1 MGYILSLFSGGPLGI
16 VYGALILYCLYH
28 AISRRSEPYW
38 FFLILFIPAI
48 GGIAYFAL
56 EILPDLRRG
65 RLSIDTSV
73 FQSSNSRIIIKQRA
87 LEEMDTLDNRMNLAR
102 EYKVAGRLED
112 AKKLLESVSSIH
124 QTDPYVRFELADI
137 HFQENQLEPARQIL
151 TGVLEG
157 CPEELRYRAK
167 LLQARTLEGLND
179 LEGAE
184 KYYREATMYFTGEEA
199 RARLAQFLIAQ
210 GRKDEA
216 KKSLEDILRNY
227 KRSAG
232 VYQRQQRE
240 WFDLA
245 GRLLKEL

>member
-1 MGYILSLFSGGPLGI
+1 MGYILQLFSGGPLGI

-48 GGIAYFAL
+48 GGIAYFL
-56 EILPDLRRG
+56 VEILPDLRRG
-65 RLSIDTSV
+65 RLSIDTSL
-73 FQSSNSRIIIKQRA
+73 FQSSNARILSRERA

-102 EYKVAGRLED
+102 EYKNAGRSED

-124 QTDPYVRFELADI
+124 QTDPYVRYELADLY
-137 HFQENQLEPARQIL
+137 FRESNLVVTRDIL

-167 LLQARTLEGLND
+167 LLQARTLDGLGE
-179 LEGAE
+179 LEPAE

-199 RARLAQFLIAQ
+199 RARLAQFLISQ
-210 GRKDEA
+210 NRKEEA

-227 KRSAG
+227 KRSAS

-245 GRLLKEL
+245 GKLLKEL

>member
-1 MGYILSLFSGGPLGI
+1 MGYILSLFSGGPLGF

-38 FFLILFIPAI
+38 FFLILFLPAI
-48 GGIAYFAL
+48 GGIAYFLL
-56 EILPDLRRG
+56 EVLPDLRRG
-65 RLSIDTSV
+65 RLSIDTSM
-73 FQSSNSRIIIKQRA
+73 FQSSNARILSRERA

-102 EYKVAGRLED
+102 EYKNAGRLED
-112 AKKLLESVSSIH
+112 AKKLLESVSNIH
-124 QTDPYVRFELADI
+124 QTDPYVRYELADLY
-137 HFQENQLEPARQIL
+137 FRENDLTTTRDIL
-151 TGVLEG
+151 TGVLES

-167 LLQARTLEGLND
+167 LLQARTLEGLGE
-179 LEGAE
+179 LEPAE
-184 KYYREATMYFTGEEA
+184 RYYREATMYFTGEEA

-210 GRKDEA
+210 NRKDEA

-227 KRSAG
+227 KRSAS

-245 GRLLKEL
+245 GKLLKEL

>member
-1 MGYILSLFSGGPLGI
+1 MGYLQSLFSGGPLGI
-16 VYGALILYCLYH
+16 IYGALILYCLYH

-48 GGIAYFAL
+48 GGIAYFVM
-56 EILPDLRRG
+56 EVLPDLRRG
-65 RLSIDTSV
+65 NLSIDTSV
-73 FQSSNSRIIIKQRA
+73 FQSSNTRILSKERA

-102 EYKVAGRLED
+102 EYKFAGRLED
-112 AKKLLESVSSIH
+112 AKKMLESVSSIH
-124 QTDPYVRFELADI
+124 QQDPYVRYELADLY
-137 HFQENQLEPARQIL
+137 FRESNLEKTREIL
-151 TGVLEG
+151 TTVLEG

-167 LLQARTLEGLND
+167 LLLARTLDGLGD
-179 LEGAE
+179 LENAE
-184 KYYREATMYFTGEEA
+184 KYYREATTYFTGEEA

-210 GRKDEA
+210 NRKDEA

-227 KRSAG
+227 KRSAN

-245 GRLLKEL
+245 GKLLKEL

>member
-1 MGYILSLFSGGPLGI
+1 MGYILSLFSGGPLGF

-38 FFLILFIPAI
+38 FFLILFLPAI
-48 GGIAYFAL
+48 GGIAYFLL
-56 EILPDLRRG
+56 EVLPDLRRG
-65 RLSIDTSV
+65 RLSIDTSM
-73 FQSSNSRIIIKQRA
+73 FQSSNARILSRERA

-102 EYKVAGRLED
+102 EYKNAGRLED

-124 QTDPYVRFELADI
+124 QTDPYVRYELADLY
-137 HFQENQLEPARQIL
+137 FRENDLTTTRDIL
-151 TGVLEG
+151 TGVLES

-167 LLQARTLEGLND
+167 LLQARTLEGLGE
-179 LEGAE
+179 LEPAE
-184 KYYREATMYFTGEEA
+184 RYYREATMYFTGEEA

-210 GRKDEA
+210 NRKDEA

-227 KRSAG
+227 KRSAS

-245 GRLLKEL
+245 GKLLKEL

>member
-1 MGYILSLFSGGPLGI
+1 MGYILSLFSGGPLGF

-38 FFLILFIPAI
+38 FFLILFLPAI
-48 GGIAYFAL
+48 GGIAYFLL
-56 EILPDLRRG
+56 EVLPDLRRG
-65 RLSIDTSV
+65 RLSIDTSM
-73 FQSSNSRIIIKQRA
+73 FQSSNARILSRERA

-102 EYKVAGRLED
+102 EYKNAGRLED

-124 QTDPYVRFELADI
+124 QTGPYVRYELADLY
-137 HFQENQLEPARQIL
+137 FRENDLTTTRDIL
-151 TGVLEG
+151 TGVLES

-167 LLQARTLEGLND
+167 LLQARTLEGLGE
-179 LEGAE
+179 LEPAE
-184 KYYREATMYFTGEEA
+184 RYYREATMYFTGEEA

-210 GRKDEA
+210 NRKDEA

-227 KRSAG
+227 KRSAS

-245 GRLLKEL
+245 GKLLKEL

>member
-48 GGIAYFAL
+48 GGIAYFL
-56 EILPDLRRG
+56 VEILPDLRRG

-73 FQSSNSRIIIKQRA
+73 FQSSNARILSRESA

-102 EYKVAGRLED
+102 EYKNAGRFED

-124 QTDPYVRFELADI
+124 QTDPYVRYELADLY
-137 HFQENQLEPARQIL
+137 FRENNLVATRDIL

-167 LLQARTLEGLND
+167 LLQARTLDELGE
-179 LEGAE
+179 LEPAE

-210 GRKDEA
+210 NRKEEA

-227 KRSAG
+227 KRSAN

-245 GRLLKEL
+245 GKLLKEL